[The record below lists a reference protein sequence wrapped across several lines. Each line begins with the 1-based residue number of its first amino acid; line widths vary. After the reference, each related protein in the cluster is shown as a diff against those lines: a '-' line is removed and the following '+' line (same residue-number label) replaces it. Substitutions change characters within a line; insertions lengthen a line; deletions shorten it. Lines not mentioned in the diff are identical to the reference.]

1 MGRQRISIAR
11 VSETAVAGGLAAFVV
26 AAACAALLITLF
38 FSLNS

>member
-11 VSETAVAGGLAAFVV
+11 VSEATVAGGLVAFVV
-26 AAACAALLITLF
+26 AAACATLLITMF